1 MASWWGRSHG
11 SRHQSFRTLKTRD
24 MAPLA
29 LPARITALPVCVALP
44 ACTHTPNKLTRKL
57 DPAHRCALPRA
68 RRPQMAPV
76 RPRAAPAAI

>member
-29 LPARITALPVCVALP
+29 LPARISHHGATGM
-44 ACTHTPNKLTRKL
+44 RG
-57 DPAHRCALPRA
+57 
-68 RRPQMAPV
+68 
-76 RPRAAPAAI
+76 AASMHAYTK